1 MAEMEAVAQRNSV
14 PIVHWETG
22 RFLATLC
29 RALDPN
35 VLEVGTAIGYSTLHL
50 AEQLSSGRVVTL
62 EIDPDRAGQA
72 RDFWARAGVSER
84 IELVEGDARETIPN
98 LAGRSTCSSSTPPRA
113 QYREYVELAEPRL
126 SERAPP

>member
-1 MAEMEAVAQRNSV
+1 MAEMEAVARRDSV

-50 AEQLSSGRVVTL
+50 AEQLASGRVSRSRSLGGV
-62 EIDPDRAGQA
+62 DRVG
-72 RDFWARAGVSER
+72 
-84 IELVEGDARETIPN
+84 
-98 LAGRSTCSSSTPPRA
+98 PRA
-113 QYREYVELAEPRL
+113 QPGTAGFGELAGVGAADRRRRGFRRPTVI
-126 SERAPP
+126 

>member
-1 MAEMEAVAQRNSV
+1 MQILDERVERYLHDLRPERSEIMAETEAVAQRDSV

-50 AEQLSSGRVVTL
+50 AEQLASGRVS
-62 EIDPDRAGQA
+62 RSQ
-72 RDFWARAGVSER
+72 S
-84 IELVEGDARETIPN
+84 IPN
-98 LAGRSTCSSSTPPRA
+98 ALVRRASSGTGPG
-113 QYREYVELAEPRL
+113 
-126 SERAPP
+126 